1 MMFLGSVLREI
12 LPATILLLVVLIA
25 GGVVIMRARKMV
37 KRKSNNELPF
47 TMNQLRQLHKNRE
60 IDDEEFERA
69 KATMIDNARKQ

>member
-47 TMNQLRQLHKNRE
+47 TMDQLRQLHKNRE

-69 KATMIDNARKQ
+69 KKSMLKSLRE